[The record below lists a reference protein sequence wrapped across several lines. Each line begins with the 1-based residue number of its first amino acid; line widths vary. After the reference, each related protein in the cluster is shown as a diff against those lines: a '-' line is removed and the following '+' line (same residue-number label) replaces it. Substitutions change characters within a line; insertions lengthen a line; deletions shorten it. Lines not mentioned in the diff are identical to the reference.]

1 MWPIS
6 WDSSKLL
13 HCRALEYVDIAAQT
27 EPTTV
32 FNSFLRLK
40 VHLLQKDCT
49 SAVSQ
54 IQAMMKC
61 EDFSHEILRVSHKLL
76 GHVNAAFWALCRL
89 NCSPTMA

>member
-1 MWPIS
+1 MLVCKINWEVTDAANFC
-6 WDSSKLL
+6 DSSKLL

-61 EDFSHEILRVSHKLL
+61 QDFSHEILRVSHKLL
-76 GHVNAAFWALCRL
+76 LCYG
-89 NCSPTMA
+89 M

>member
-1 MWPIS
+1 MLVCNTYWEVTDAVNYC
-6 WDSSKLL
+6 DSSKLL

-61 EDFSHEILRVSHKLL
+61 QDFSHEILRVSHKLL
-76 GHVNAAFWALCRL
+76 LCYG
-89 NCSPTMA
+89 M